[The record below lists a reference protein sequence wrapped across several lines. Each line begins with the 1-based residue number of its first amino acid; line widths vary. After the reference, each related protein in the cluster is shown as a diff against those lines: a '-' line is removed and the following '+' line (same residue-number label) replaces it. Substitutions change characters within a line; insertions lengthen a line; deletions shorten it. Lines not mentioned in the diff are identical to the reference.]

1 MGRGTVYN
9 NITSPELV
17 KQISQENK
25 DLMNDFLEY
34 LQSIDRAAT
43 TIKVY
48 RNNLEIFFVWNLQN
62 NNNKSFVD
70 LSKREIAK
78 FQNYALNTLGWGS
91 ARMKNVKSALS
102 SLSTYI
108 EDILDDE
115 YEDFR
120 PIINKIKNPVS
131 EPKREKTV
139 LKDEEVDELLH
150 TLVENKKY
158 QMACAVALA
167 AMSGARKSELL
178 RFKVSYFDDENIM
191 EGTGLYK
198 TPEKIKTKGRGKG
211 KMLNKYTLKDF
222 KYYLDLWLEER
233 KKKGIESEWIFVGKD
248 GEQMKKS
255 NLDSYANT
263 ISNMIGK
270 PFYFHCMRHYLC
282 TKLSKLNIPDAVI
295 VEYYGWGGA
304 NGGGLEMK
312 SLYDDTEASDDFGK
326 YFTSEGIKAG
336 EQKGLGDL

>member
-17 KQISQENK
+17 EQISQENK

-62 NNNKSFVD
+62 NGNKDFVN

-120 PIINKIKNPVS
+120 PIVNKIKL
-131 EPKREKTV
+131 TAF
-139 LKDEEVDELLH
+139 LKI
-150 TLVENKKY
+150 
-158 QMACAVALA
+158 
-167 AMSGARKSELL
+167 S
-178 RFKVSYFDDENIM
+178 FPF
-191 EGTGLYK
+191 
-198 TPEKIKTKGRGKG
+198 
-211 KMLNKYTLKDF
+211 LNNHS
-222 KYYLDLWLEER
+222 R
-233 KKKGIESEWIFVGKD
+233 
-248 GEQMKKS
+248 
-255 NLDSYANT
+255 
-263 ISNMIGK
+263 
-270 PFYFHCMRHYLC
+270 
-282 TKLSKLNIPDAVI
+282 
-295 VEYYGWGGA
+295 
-304 NGGGLEMK
+304 
-312 SLYDDTEASDDFGK
+312 
-326 YFTSEGIKAG
+326 
-336 EQKGLGDL
+336 

>member
-108 EDILDDE
+108 EDILDD
-115 YEDFR
+115 
-120 PIINKIKNPVS
+120 
-131 EPKREKTV
+131 
-139 LKDEEVDELLH
+139 
-150 TLVENKKY
+150 
-158 QMACAVALA
+158 
-167 AMSGARKSELL
+167 
-178 RFKVSYFDDENIM
+178 
-191 EGTGLYK
+191 
-198 TPEKIKTKGRGKG
+198 
-211 KMLNKYTLKDF
+211 
-222 KYYLDLWLEER
+222 
-233 KKKGIESEWIFVGKD
+233 
-248 GEQMKKS
+248 
-255 NLDSYANT
+255 
-263 ISNMIGK
+263 
-270 PFYFHCMRHYLC
+270 
-282 TKLSKLNIPDAVI
+282 
-295 VEYYGWGGA
+295 
-304 NGGGLEMK
+304 
-312 SLYDDTEASDDFGK
+312 
-326 YFTSEGIKAG
+326 
-336 EQKGLGDL
+336 

>member
-17 KQISQENK
+17 EQISQENK

-62 NNNKSFVD
+62 NGNKDFVD

-120 PIINKIKNPVS
+120 PIVNKIKNPVS
-131 EPKREKTV
+131 EPKREK
-139 LKDEEVDELLH
+139 LYLRMKRL
-150 TLVENKKY
+150 
-158 QMACAVALA
+158 
-167 AMSGARKSELL
+167 MS
-178 RFKVSYFDDENIM
+178 
-191 EGTGLYK
+191 
-198 TPEKIKTKGRGKG
+198 
-211 KMLNKYTLKDF
+211 
-222 KYYLDLWLEER
+222 YYIL
-233 KKKGIESEWIFVGKD
+233 
-248 GEQMKKS
+248 
-255 NLDSYANT
+255 
-263 ISNMIGK
+263 
-270 PFYFHCMRHYLC
+270 
-282 TKLSKLNIPDAVI
+282 
-295 VEYYGWGGA
+295 
-304 NGGGLEMK
+304 
-312 SLYDDTEASDDFGK
+312 
-326 YFTSEGIKAG
+326 
-336 EQKGLGDL
+336 